1 MKADLIRKE
10 LKFVAALSRGPGGQN
25 VNRTAS
31 AAQLYWD
38 FRSSLGLSEDEK
50 ILLENKLVNLI
61 NNEGLI
67 FLRSDESREF
77 LRNRERCVEK
87 LMRHIQR
94 ALHKPKARKAT
105 KPTRASRERR
115 HQTKRRRSE
124 VKKTRQRVGY

>member
-1 MKADLIRKE
+1 MNEDLIRKE

-38 FRSSLGLSEDEK
+38 FRSSLALSEDEK
-50 ILLENKLVNLI
+50 TVLENKLVNLI
-61 NNEGLI
+61 NKEGLI
-67 FLRSDESREF
+67 FLRSDENREF
-77 LRNRERCVEK
+77 LRNREKCVEK

-94 ALHKPKARKAT
+94 ALHKPMPRKAT

-124 VKKTRQRVGY
+124 IKKSRARID